1 MPRCLFYTLLILLML
16 LPGKLHGQNF
26 EAGPFLG
33 FSAYNGDLNTER
45 VFHKIYP
52 AAGAVARFNHN
63 QRLSTRINATYTVLR
78 GSDRSTVQRYRNVL
92 GHPDGVGVKYN
103 VSSNFSG
110 SFEIGMRITG
120 TDYLDEVS
128 RKGDPGQND
137 WYSFTGLTLT
147 YGFDGYRSFRSGKG
161 CPY

>member
-1 MPRCLFYTLLILLML
+1 MEFANGGTFREPTGGGHWGTGEDGGYLNLALV
-16 LPGKLHGQNF
+16 
-26 EAGPFLG
+26 G
-33 FSAYNGDLNTER
+33 F
-45 VFHKIYP
+45 V
-52 AAGAVARFNHN
+52 
-63 QRLSTRINATYTVLR
+63 
-78 GSDRSTVQRYRNVL
+78 
-92 GHPDGVGVKYN
+92 GVGVKYN

-128 RKGDPGQND
+128 QKGDPGQND

-161 CPY
+161 CLY